1 MLLFLA
7 KRKERVIRMNTSK
20 KLKLAMVLGI
30 FSMMIVPMTVF
41 AWSNCEL
48 LQYEIQNRQ
57 NSVTE
62 STQLY
67 FCGTIEYEDGTE
79 EYVYQDCTIMTTI
92 DTYERK
98 CENCGKVFYKQG
110 LGEKKA
116 HSHGDF

>member
-1 MLLFLA
+1 
-7 KRKERVIRMNTSK
+7 
-20 KLKLAMVLGI
+20 MVVVI

-41 AWSNCEL
+41 AGSECDSW
-48 LQYEIQNRQ
+48 QYIIQKRQ

-67 FCGTIEYEDGTE
+67 FYGMIEYGDGTE
-79 EYVYQDCTIMTTI
+79 EYIYQDCTITTTI

-98 CENCGKVFYKQG
+98 CENCGKVFPQQG
-110 LGEKKA
+110 VGEKKA

>member
-1 MLLFLA
+1 MS
-7 KRKERVIRMNTSK
+7 KRKERVIRMHTSK
-20 KLKLAMVLGI
+20 KLKLTMVVVI

-41 AWSNCEL
+41 AGRECDSW
-48 LQYEIQNRQ
+48 QYMIQKRQ

-67 FCGTIEYEDGTE
+67 FYGTIEQEDGTE
-79 EYVYQDCTIMTTI
+79 EYVYQDCIITTTI

-98 CENCGKVFYKQG
+98 CEKCGKVFPQQG
-110 LGEKKA
+110 VGEKKA